1 MGLNTQKED
10 QEGTGTEIRD
20 QEGPKG
26 SNAPSR
32 LKQQD
37 KSHPSVTDTAPPHIV
52 AKTQMTKE
60 WMDFIMNALRGRVS
74 SYLNDLV
81 HRINLPFTTSVTSF
95 PLPPKFRMPQL
106 ETYDESTDPLDDL
119 ESYKTLMQLQGVA
132 NEIMCRAFHTM
143 LKGPARIWFNRY
155 S

>member
-1 MGLNTQKED
+1 MGHNTQKED
-10 QEGTGTEIRD
+10 QEGTGAEIRD

-32 LKQQD
+32 PEQQN

-52 AKTQMTKE
+52 AKTQMMKE

-81 HRINLPFTTSVTSF
+81 HRIDSPFTTSVISF
-95 PLPPKFRMPQL
+95 PLLPKFRMPQL

-119 ESYKTLMQLQGVA
+119 ESYKTLMQLQGVG

>member
-1 MGLNTQKED
+1 MGHNTQKED
-10 QEGTGTEIRD
+10 QEGTGAEIRD

-32 LKQQD
+32 PEQQN
-37 KSHPSVTDTAPPHIV
+37 KSHPSVTDTTPPHIV
-52 AKTQMTKE
+52 AKTQMMKE

-81 HRINLPFTTSVTSF
+81 HRIDSPFTTSVTSF

-132 NEIMCRAFHTM
+132 NEIMCMAFHTM